1 MVRMSRWAHV
11 KSDLKITMMKN
22 GGKTMMI
29 GATHDGIVRVEDNGQ
44 EGEGKEGDDMILKC

>member
-1 MVRMSRWAHV
+1 
-11 KSDLKITMMKN
+11 MKN

>member
-1 MVRMSRWAHV
+1 
-11 KSDLKITMMKN
+11 
-22 GGKTMMI
+22 MMI